1 MKDDSTRTLRLI
13 PFAFDLSQGQLQDG
27 VPHAEFSE
35 AVAEILISESEP
47 CYFQPSV
54 QLSLPRHVA
63 RCLSR
68 LASQGPARGPGQTQ
82 RKKSTLAER
91 ADRQRL

>member
-13 PFAFDLSQGQLQDG
+13 PFAFNLSQGQLQDG

-63 RCLSR
+63 RSLSR
-68 LASQGPARGPGQTQ
+68 FASQGPARGPGQTQ